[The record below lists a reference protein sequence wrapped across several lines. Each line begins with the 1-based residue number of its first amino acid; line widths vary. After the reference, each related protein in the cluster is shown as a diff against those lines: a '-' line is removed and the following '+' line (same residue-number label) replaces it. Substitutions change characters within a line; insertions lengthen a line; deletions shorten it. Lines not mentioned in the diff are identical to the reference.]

1 MKNINNMIK
10 NFDSFISEG
19 KYLYAN
25 DRYGAGKQF
34 DLFQQTHDLFVGYKK
49 LLEDCE
55 TFLVNYILSH
65 GSKIILKEPL
75 VIRSYKVTD
84 RDHKFTDEIL
94 VYYVKEFEVDKWKGK
109 DTIFYTCDEKKRKF
123 NLNLKHMDLVWVL
136 ELIEYFENITKDNHI
151 NDKIEKVEL

>member
-1 MKNINNMIK
+1 MIK

-34 DLFQQTHDLFVGYKK
+34 DLFQQTHDLFVGHKK

-55 TFLVNYILSH
+55 KFLVNYILSH

-75 VIRSYKVTD
+75 SISRYIPTD
-84 RDHKFTDEIL
+84 RWHKHKEKIYVDR
-94 VYYVKEFEVDKWKGK
+94 VKEFKVGKWKGK
-109 DTIFYTCDEKKRKF
+109 DTIFYTCYGTNDVK
-123 NLNLKHMDLVWVL
+123 NLYLKSMDLEWVL
-136 ELIEYFENITKDNHI
+136 ELIEYFENITKDNYI

>member
-1 MKNINNMIK
+1 MIK

-34 DLFQQTHDLFVGYKK
+34 DLFQQTHDLFVGYEK

-55 TFLVNYILSH
+55 KFLVNYILSH

-75 VIRSYKVTD
+75 SIRKYVPTD
-84 RDHKFTDEIL
+84 RWHKYTNKIYVDHAIEFK
-94 VYYVKEFEVDKWKGK
+94 VKKHKGK
-109 DTIFYTCDEKKRKF
+109 DMIFYKCHGTNFEC
-123 NLNLKHMDLVWVL
+123 NLYLKSMDLAWVL
-136 ELIEYFENITKDNHI
+136 ELIEYFENITKDNDI